1 MSKSVAVDTGNSEVV
16 YETPASV
23 ASSIRFGTVLLI
35 VYFTIFLYVLVVVGP
50 GLLIAFWPPWVLIG
64 AFGLVQLLIFLQRN
78 RFGVYL
84 DGIAPTYR
92 PWGLWSP
99 KRLIIPADRLKRVEI
114 RTGGEPDE
122 VSPDPSTY
130 FLCVLELRDGMR
142 IVIPSHGGY
151 RSLHRQLRSDARVKE
166 AGQAIQQFAAR
177 LPARETS

>member
-1 MSKSVAVDTGNSEVV
+1 MRNSEVV
-16 YETPASV
+16 YETPASL
-23 ASSIRFGTVLLI
+23 ASSIRFGTVILI
-35 VYFTIFLYVLVVVGP
+35 VWLTIFLGVLVVAGR
-50 GLLIAFWPPWVLIG
+50 GFLIAQWPAWVLIG
-64 AFGLVQLLIFLQRN
+64 AFGLVQLFMFLQRN

-92 PWGLWSP
+92 PWRLWSP